1 MNAWVLHE
9 IGDIRFEEVEM
20 PEINDNDV
28 LVAVKAAGI
37 CGSDIP
43 RIFETGAHNMP
54 IIPGHEFSGQVFEI
68 GDKVDRKWLNKRVGI
83 FPLIPCR
90 KCEPCKKKLYEMC
103 RNYSYLGSRCNGGF
117 ADYCAVPA
125 DNLIELPDNVTYEQA
140 AMLEPMS
147 VAVHAI
153 RRVAPKKEDAVVVH
167 GLGTIG
173 LLIVM
178 FLQDMGINNI
188 LVVGNKDFQKNI
200 SLKLGIKEDN
210 FCNSKAVN
218 VSEFIRDR
226 TVSGADVYL
235 ECVGRNETISSAVDT
250 VAPAGKV
257 MLVGNP
263 YSDISFDKNV
273 YWKILRNQITVTGT
287 WNSTFTHDDNDDWHY
302 VIKKLTAG
310 NVKCEMLISDKMPLK
325 ELDNGLSI
333 MHGKSK
339 DYIKIMAVD
348 DMK

>member
-1 MNAWVLHE
+1 
-9 IGDIRFEEVEM
+9 
-20 PEINDNDV
+20 
-28 LVAVKAAGI
+28 
-37 CGSDIP
+37 
-43 RIFETGAHNMP
+43 MP
-54 IIPGHEFSGQVFEI
+54 IIPGHEFSGQVVEI

-125 DNLIELPDNVTYEQA
+125 DNLIELPDNVTYERA

-173 LLIVM
+173 LFIVM

-210 FCNSKAVN
+210 FCNSKTVN
-218 VSEFIRDR
+218 VSEFIRNR
-226 TVSGADVYL
+226 TVSGADVYF

-325 ELDNGLSI
+325 ELDSGFSI

-339 DYIKIMAVD
+339 YYVKIMTVND
-348 DMK
+348 IK